1 MLAITLHREK
11 EISHIVGSN
20 VTARKNIYSIQNG
33 IISSYKFERLS
44 IVNANINWSFL
55 VKQSSISAMWV
66 ATDSETVLTKLGG
79 MAMLMSDGKPDNCN
93 WV

>member
-1 MLAITLHREK
+1 MEVITLHREK

-20 VTARKNIYSIQNG
+20 VTARKNIYIIQNG

-44 IVNANINWSFL
+44 IVNAKIKWSFL
-55 VKQSSISAMWV
+55 VKQSSISTMWV
-66 ATDSETVLTKLGG
+66 TTDSETVLTKLGG

-93 WV
+93 